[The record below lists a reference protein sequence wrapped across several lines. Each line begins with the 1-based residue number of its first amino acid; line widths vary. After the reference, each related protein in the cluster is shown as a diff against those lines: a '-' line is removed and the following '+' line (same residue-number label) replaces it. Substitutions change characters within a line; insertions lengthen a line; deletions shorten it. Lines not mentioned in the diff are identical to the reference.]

1 MNIGALNCLRG
12 ERAEEK
18 REGKRNQGPPL
29 VQEGGGVSRPGMP
42 SQRDLQLRLISGPCC
57 TEQ

>member
-1 MNIGALNCLRG
+1 MNMGALNCLRG

-29 VQEGGGVSRPGMP
+29 VQEGGGC
-42 SQRDLQLRLISGPCC
+42 QDLVCPAEEICPQADQWALLH
-57 TEQ
+57 